1 MISTDAA
8 SVSAA
13 PASTALN
20 GSSRLVR
27 NLAFLAGGQVAT
39 WGLSLLWTIFVPRAL
54 GPRGL
59 GELTIAYAATGVVSV
74 VVSLGVGTLMVK
86 EIARDRL
93 KAPWMVGTAFFVRA
107 GFVVPSVAAIALYI
121 HIARFGGEQAVVIWM
136 ATASMIL
143 VMFTGPLQAV
153 FQAVERMEF
162 LAYADVLSKA
172 VVTVLSIAVV
182 LVGFGVVPVM
192 AIALGMATVVLLLN
206 LYWSRGKFGIDWH
219 VDRAHIRYLVVESL
233 PYWSTGLVLTIYMWI
248 DSVMLGFM
256 SSESVVGYY
265 AAPTKLFSTLL
276 FVPVILATAFLP
288 RLSAAFRDGADAL
301 KKAGRPALELV
312 IVLGLPIAVG
322 VVLVAKPAINVIY
335 GPAFGP
341 SVPVLFILGLTLAP
355 TYFNVMVNQLLVAN
369 NRQLV
374 WTKVMVASAIVNPVL
389 NFFLIRYFQT
399 QQHNGAIGAALSL
412 LATEVGMAVAGLV
425 LLPPIL
431 GRQSLFRFLR
441 TICATAGMALVVL
454 SLRQNLGFILQ
465 MAAGGIT
472 FAALAVALRLLSSE
486 ELDLLRGAV
495 SRVVGRS
502 LKRAPRA

>member
-1 MISTDAA
+1 MITGDVA
-8 SVSAA
+8 SVATA
-13 PASTALN
+13 PASAVPG
-20 GSSRLVR
+20 GSSRLAR

-54 GPRGL
+54 GPIGL

-93 KAPWMVGTAFFVRA
+93 KAPWMVGTALVVRA

-121 HIARFGGEQAVVIWM
+121 HFARFGGEQAVVIWM

-153 FQAVERMEF
+153 FQAIERMEF

-172 VVTVLSIAVV
+172 VVTVLSIAIV

-192 AIALGMATVVLLLN
+192 AIALGMAAVVLLLN
-206 LYWSRGKFGIDWH
+206 LYWSRGKFGIDWRI
-219 VDRAHIRYLVVESL
+219 DRGKIRYLVVESL

-256 SSESVVGYY
+256 SSQSVVGYY

-288 RLSAAFRDGADAL
+288 RLSAAFRDGAAAL
-301 KKAGRPALELV
+301 QKAGRPALELV
-312 IVLGLPIAVG
+312 IVLGLPIAIG
-322 VVLVAKPAINVIY
+322 VMLVAKPAINVIY
-335 GPAFGP
+335 GPAFAP
-341 SVPVLFILGLTLAP
+341 AVPVLFILGLTLAP

-369 NRQLV
+369 NRQLA

-389 NFFLIRYFQT
+389 NFFLIRYFQS

-412 LATEVGMAVAGLV
+412 LATEVGMTVVGLI

-431 GRQSLFRFLR
+431 GRKSLFRFLR
-441 TICATAGMALVVL
+441 TILATAGMALAVVW
-454 SLRQNLGFILQ
+454 LRPHLGFLLQ
-465 MAAGGIT
+465 VAAGGIT
-472 FAALAVALRLLSSE
+472 FAMLAVGLRLLSSE
-486 ELDLLRGAV
+486 ELDVLAGAA
-495 SRVVGRS
+495 SRVLGRS
-502 LKRAPRA
+502 FRRGSRV

>member
-1 MISTDAA
+1 MITTDVATVA
-8 SVSAA
+8 PA
-13 PASTALN
+13 PASTVAG
-20 GSSRLVR
+20 GSSRLAR

-93 KAPWMVGTAFFVRA
+93 KAPWMLGTAFVVRA
-107 GFVVPSVAAIALYI
+107 LFVVPSVAAIALYI
-121 HIARFGGEQAVVIWM
+121 RLAGFGGEQAVVIWM

-143 VMFTGPLQAV
+143 VMFTGPLQSV
-153 FQAVERMEF
+153 FQAIERMEF

-172 VVTVLSIAVV
+172 AVTVLSIAVV

-192 AIALGMATVVLLLN
+192 AIALGMATVVLALN
-206 LYWSRGKFGIDWH
+206 LYWSRGRFGIDWH
-219 VDRAHIRYLVVESL
+219 IDRGHIRYLVVESL

-256 SSESVVGYY
+256 SSQSVVGYY

-288 RLSAAFRDGADAL
+288 RLSAAFRDGSAAL
-301 KKAGRPALELV
+301 QKAGRPALELV

-335 GPAFGP
+335 GPAFAP
-341 SVPVLFILGLTLAP
+341 AVPVLFILGLTLAP

-369 NRQLV
+369 NRQLA
-374 WTKVMVASAIVNPVL
+374 WTKVMVASAIVNPAL
-389 NFFLIRYFQT
+389 NLVLIRYFQS

-412 LATEVGMAVAGLV
+412 LATEIGMAVAGLI

-441 TICATAGMALVVL
+441 TICATGGMALVVL
-454 SLRQNLGFILQ
+454 WLRPHLGFVMQ
-465 MAAGGIT
+465 VAVGGVT
-472 FAALAVALRLLSSE
+472 FAMLAVALRLLSSD
-486 ELDLLRGAV
+486 ELELVRGAM
-495 SRVVGRS
+495 SRVIGRS
-502 LKRAPRA
+502 LKKGSRV

>member
-1 MISTDAA
+1 MITSDVA
-8 SVSAA
+8 SVAPA
-13 PASTALN
+13 PASAASG
-20 GSSRLVR
+20 GSSRLAR

-93 KAPWMVGTAFFVRA
+93 KAPWMVGTALVVRG
-107 GFVVPSVAAIALYI
+107 GFVVPAVAAIALYI
-121 HIARFGGEQAVVIWM
+121 HFARFGGEQAVVIWM

-153 FQAVERMEF
+153 FQAIERMEF
-162 LAYADVLSKA
+162 LAYGDVLSKA
-172 VVTVLSIAVV
+172 VVTVLSIAIV

-192 AIALGMATVVLLLN
+192 AIALGMAAVVLLLN

-219 VDRAHIRYLVVESL
+219 IDRGHVRYLVVESL

-248 DSVMLGFM
+248 DSVMLGLM
-256 SSESVVGYY
+256 SPESVVGYY

-288 RLSAAFRDGADAL
+288 RLSAAFRDGAEAL
-301 KKAGRPALELV
+301 QKVGRPALELV

-322 VVLVAKPAINVIY
+322 VMLVAKPAINVIY
-335 GPAFGP
+335 GSAFAPA
-341 SVPVLFILGLTLAP
+341 VPVLFILGLTLAP

-369 NRQLV
+369 NRQLA
-374 WTKVMVASAIVNPVL
+374 WTKVMVASAIVNPLL
-389 NFFLIRYFQT
+389 NFFLIRYFQS

-412 LATEVGMAVAGLV
+412 LATEVGMTVAGLF

-431 GRQSLFRFLR
+431 GRKSLLRFLR
-441 TICATAGMALVVL
+441 TILATAGMALVVVW
-454 SLRQNLGFILQ
+454 LRPQLGFLLQ

-472 FAALAVALRLLSSE
+472 FAVLAVALRLLSSE
-486 ELDLLRGAV
+486 ELDLLGGAL
-495 SRVVGRS
+495 SRVLGRS
-502 LKRAPRA
+502 FNRGSRE